1 MPLCSLPTPHPPLL
15 PLTELVKVRIAL
27 GTGHR
32 AHQPRLQERCPL
44 VDQAA
49 LATHVVLQGPV
60 GGDEGEALTG
70 KGAVAEPLNVAQEGL
85 TLQIWPTRDTDRR
98 PSAGVAST
106 ADFVF
111 AKASLADY
119 CETNN
124 IPYARFDTFAEL
136 PALLAKLPQ
145 GIAANAN
152 AFSTSSDNQELFH
165 HV

>member
-1 MPLCSLPTPHPPLL
+1 MQSQAPGSVPLCSLPTPHPPLL

-106 ADFVF
+106 ADSR
-111 AKASLADY
+111 K
-119 CETNN
+119 
-124 IPYARFDTFAEL
+124 
-136 PALLAKLPQ
+136 KK
-145 GIAANAN
+145 
-152 AFSTSSDNQELFH
+152 
-165 HV
+165 

>member
-1 MPLCSLPTPHPPLL
+1 MGGWRGGWGGCRARLQGLCPCVHCPPPHPPLL
-15 PLTELVKVRIAL
+15 PLTELVKVRITL

-49 LATHVVLQGPV
+49 LATHIVLQGSV

-106 ADFVF
+106 ADSR
-111 AKASLADY
+111 K
-119 CETNN
+119 
-124 IPYARFDTFAEL
+124 
-136 PALLAKLPQ
+136 KK
-145 GIAANAN
+145 
-152 AFSTSSDNQELFH
+152 
-165 HV
+165 